1 MKAKAGEEDILSQS
15 LWADYQALA
24 RGAPNPV
31 GRANLLPYLEQQ
43 LLELFASGYEKMP
56 RDPAELLTVTLGD
69 YPDAYRT
76 YLFDLENAAS
86 AGRLAAVWGV
96 SRKEAGSTRD
106 HAREAGFLSPTPS
119 QRKRGAK
126 TFREYYPRRDRGH
139 AFAHTMGGEMD
150 INFFPQLAAVNKR
163 FRAGAGVLWN
173 WGPRQGMNW
182 RELEE
187 YASAHPSFCFVRFV
201 YQDAG
206 SIPAQLD
213 YGIFTLPPEPFR
225 FFGNTFRN

>member
-1 MKAKAGEEDILSQS
+1 MAES
-15 LWADYQALA
+15 LWNTYEAMA

-43 LLELFASGYEKMP
+43 LLELFASGYERMP
-56 RDPAELLTVTLGD
+56 RNPGELLFVTLGD
-69 YPDAYRT
+69 HPAAYRT
-76 YLFDLENAAS
+76 YLFDLEGAAS

-96 SRKEAGSTRD
+96 SRAEPGSTRD
-106 HAREAGFLSPTPS
+106 HGREAGFLAPS
-119 QRKRGAK
+119 QAERRNGAK
-126 TFREYYPRRDRGH
+126 TFREYYPGRDRGH

-163 FRAGAGVLWN
+163 FRAGAGTLWN
-173 WGPRQGMNW
+173 FGPRQGMNW

-187 YASAHPSFCFVRFV
+187 YAAEHPSFCFVRFIYKDRGWV
-201 YQDAG
+201 
-206 SIPAQLD
+206 PAQLD

-225 FFGNTFRN
+225 FFGNTFLN